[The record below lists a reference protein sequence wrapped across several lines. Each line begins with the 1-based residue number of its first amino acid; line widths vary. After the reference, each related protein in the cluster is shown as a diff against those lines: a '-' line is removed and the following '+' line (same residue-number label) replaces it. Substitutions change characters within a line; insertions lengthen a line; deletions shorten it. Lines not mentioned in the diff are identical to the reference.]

1 MAYEYIVDKGT
12 IVPNTSTTL
21 GEVQTEYKNALGQDL
36 NLDPNTP
43 QGQLIT
49 AEVLARNGVI
59 RNNVQLA
66 NQLNP
71 NQATGTFL
79 RAIGG
84 LMGINDTPMSRS
96 VCLGVEITGAPLTLF
111 PSGAVATNPDGAE
124 FISIDPIM
132 LDASGEGVVNFQAVQ
147 VGPIEALAHTLQPAQ
162 AIPGWSRADNPTDAT
177 LGSAALTD
185 YQFRIFRQQALANQA
200 NNSVAATYSKLAFV
214 PGVKS
219 VTVRDNDASTAQ
231 TVDGVAMEANSLWV
245 CVNDDGGLD
254 TDIAQVLLACKA
266 PGCKWSLSTNA
277 SGSPRTVAVVEPNSG
292 QTYTVK
298 FVRSIPVPVFT
309 RIYVK
314 NVSTMADL
322 STAVVNAILAYVAGQ
337 TENDPGLVVG
347 ADVSPF
353 EISGAVIKQIPGT
366 YVRLCEVSVD
376 GITWTTTPVDIQL
389 WQRALLPRGNI
400 NVVVE

>member
-1 MAYEYIVDKGT
+1 MAYDYIVDKGT

-21 GEVQTEYKNALGQDL
+21 TEVQTEYQNALGQDL

-59 RNNVQLA
+59 RNNALLA

-96 VCLGVEITGAPLTLF
+96 VCLDVVITGAPSTLF
-111 PSGAVATNPDGAE
+111 PSGAIAVNQDGAQ
-124 FISIDPIM
+124 FMSIDPIM
-132 LDASGEGVVNFQAVQ
+132 LDGSGHGTVNFQAVE
-147 VGPIEALAHTLQPAQ
+147 VGAIEALAHTLQPAQ
-162 AIPGWSRADNPTDAT
+162 AIPGWAAVDNPTDAS
-177 LGSAALTD
+177 LGSSSMTD

-200 NNSVAATYSKLAFV
+200 NNSVAACYSKLAFV

-231 TVDGVAMEANSLWV
+231 TIDGVAMEANSLWV
-245 CVNDDGGLD
+245 CINDDGGVD
-254 TDIAQVLLACKA
+254 TDIAQTLLACKA
-266 PGCKWSLSTNA
+266 PGCKWTLSTNA

-292 QTYTVK
+292 QSYTVK
-298 FVRSIPVPVFT
+298 FVRSIPVTTFT

-337 TENDPGLVVG
+337 TENEQGLVVG

-353 EISGAVIKQIPGT
+353 EISGAVISQIPGT
-366 YVRLCEVSVD
+366 YVRLCEVSTD
-376 GITWTTTPVDIQL
+376 GVAWTTVPINIQL

-400 NVVVE
+400 NVIVE